1 MEYIG
6 KTGEYFSLDTVNANN
21 CHLLKEQKNETLL
34 LLWFTEG
41 ENELIIDGKTYHFNA
56 NEIVCLT
63 QFHQLNVHRINE
75 VKLMRFNRPFFCI
88 IDHDSEVGCKGVL
101 YYGAAQLPILFP
113 DEMELEILETA
124 WKMSALEFE
133 MKDDLQLEMLQMMLK
148 RTLILCTRIYNK
160 QGSNQDK
167 THPINPKQS
176 DLLREFNYLVEVHF
190 RSKHTVA
197 DYAELLF
204 KSPKTL
210 SNTFKKLGLKSPIQL
225 IQERLLLEARRLL
238 SYTENDISLISDELG
253 FNDIQSFSR
262 FFKNQESCSP
272 TEYRLSKK

>member
-1 MEYIG
+1 
-6 KTGEYFSLDTVNANN
+6 
-21 CHLLKEQKNETLL
+21 
-34 LLWFTEG
+34 
-41 ENELIIDGKTYHFNA
+41 
-56 NEIVCLT
+56 
-63 QFHQLNVHRINE
+63 
-75 VKLMRFNRPFFCI
+75 MRFNRPFFCI
-88 IDHDSEVGCKGVL
+88 LDHDSEVGCKGVL
-101 YYGAAQLPILFP
+101 YYGAARLPILFP
-113 DEMELEILETA
+113 DKMELEILETA
-124 WKMSALEFE
+124 WKMAALEFA

-160 QGSNQDK
+160 QGNNQDK

-225 IQERLLLEARRLL
+225 IQERLQLEARRLL
-238 SYTENDISLISDELG
+238 SYTEKDISLISDELG

-262 FFKNQESCSP
+262 FFKNQEGCSP

>member
-1 MEYIG
+1 MEFTG
-6 KTGEYFSLDTVNANN
+6 KTGEYFSLETVTAKN
-21 CHLLKEQKNETLL
+21 CHLLKEQKKETLL
-34 LLWFTEG
+34 LLWFTSDC
-41 ENELIIDGKTYHFNA
+41 NELNIDGQTYHFNA

-63 QFHQLNVHRINE
+63 QFHQLLVHRINE
-75 VKLMRFNRPFFCI
+75 LKLMRFNRPFFCI
-88 IDHDSEVGCKGVL
+88 LDHDSEVGCKGVL
-101 YYGAAQLPILFP
+101 YYGAARLPILFP
-113 DEMELEILETA
+113 DQMELEILETA
-124 WKMSALEFE
+124 WKMAALEFA

-160 QGSNQDK
+160 QGNNQDK

-225 IQERLLLEARRLL
+225 IQERLQLEARRLL
-238 SYTENDISLISDELG
+238 SYTEKDISLISDELG

-262 FFKNQESCSP
+262 FFKNQEGCSP